1 MISPDFRKPG
11 LCLAATTLALTGAPS
26 SPGRSRQR
34 DFSTLASHLFNFQ
47 LFPRKLNDLVLV
59 LAPLPPGEGGM
70 LHFLPNRLHIPP
82 TRPRQARQTAQYP
95 PAPPPLSFFPVLH
108 LHTVTI
114 RPPPTTKV
122 PPSVFLICVIHT
134 PNSGYCKLHRP
145 GTPATTDPSLVS
157 RMPNNS
163 HHYPLLGCAIRYTFS
178 TRMPLITLNSETS
191 RRTVGEEGSVPEPP
205 ARNSLAQALGVRRPE
220 QEDASC
226 HCCGWPLTFTG

>member
-1 MISPDFRKPG
+1 MIPLELRKPG
-11 LCLAATTLALTGAPS
+11 LCLAATTLVALTGAPS
-26 SPGRSRQR
+26 TPGRSRQR
-34 DFSTLASHLFNFQ
+34 DFSTLASHATFQ
-47 LFPRKLNDLVLV
+47 FSIIRPHDLVLV
-59 LAPLPPGEGGM
+59 LAPLPPGGGACSTSC
-70 LHFLPNRLHIPP
+70 PSINRLHIPP

-122 PPSVFLICVIHT
+122 PPSFSLICVIHS

-163 HHYPLLGCAIRYTFS
+163 HHYSLLGCAIRLFNT
-178 TRMPLITLNSETS
+178 
-191 RRTVGEEGSVPEPP
+191 
-205 ARNSLAQALGVRRPE
+205 
-220 QEDASC
+220 
-226 HCCGWPLTFTG
+226 